1 MPSIPITTFPPY
13 ESPRLLPPTAPRKR
27 PRPKNERPRAGGQQ
41 CFYIGLLRSG
51 LDPAE
56 ILGHWIGKGDLA
68 TCGMVRLGVER
79 GLRIEKIG
87 HRIAAFFD
95 ILINI
100 PTTNKYLQQRF
111 AVILSLSSA

>member
-1 MPSIPITTFPPY
+1 
-13 ESPRLLPPTAPRKR
+13 
-27 PRPKNERPRAGGQQ
+27 
-41 CFYIGLLRSG
+41 
-51 LDPAE
+51 
-56 ILGHWIGKGDLA
+56 
-68 TCGMVRLGVER
+68 MVRLGVER